1 MPKIGTLSTLIFTAM
16 LSPAGAPA
24 LAQTNPRYI
33 RYGRAQFGN
42 RSAVR
47 SRCGAKSAACR
58 DSRHPSAGEIFDL
71 TLQREVNQELEA
83 K

>member
-1 MPKIGTLSTLIFTAM
+1 M
-16 LSPAGAPA
+16 LSLAGAPA

-33 RYGRAQFGN
+33 RFSGVPGSVKGALYAPDAAQ
-42 RSAVR
+42 
-47 SRCGAKSAACR
+47 KACR

-71 TLQREVNQELEA
+71 TVQPEVNQELEA